1 MAKKAA
7 PTTRRIMLEL
17 PIDLFQ
23 RLERLADAER
33 RELKQQLLIIVE
45 RAVKAHEGKK
55 RAAVTRA
62 AVNRLFSP
70 D

>member
-7 PTTRRIMLEL
+7 LTTRRITLEL
-17 PIDLFQ
+17 PIDLFG
-23 RLERLADAER
+23 RLEQLAEAER

-55 RAAVTRA
+55 RAAATRA
-62 AVNRLFSP
+62 TVNRLFSP